1 MPDYKDEDMMS
12 KSMNGKD
19 DLFPPSRFDELMVA
33 FTELD
38 DEQSGFCDMDTMMYI
53 LRNFRSGLKEW
64 ELPVVRSLLKAYVDD
79 QDRVVYLD
87 ICPLLTQL
95 LNKRLWEGG
104 SYLATPDRPPKKP
117 ETDKKTPKEPS
128 SHIKDSAQTSKKKAI
143 L

>member
-1 MPDYKDEDMMS
+1 MPDYKDQDMN
-12 KSMNGKD
+12 KSLNGKD

-38 DEQSGFCDMDTMMYI
+38 DEQSGYCDMDTMMYI

-104 SYLATPDRPPKKP
+104 SYLATPERNKKP
-117 ETDKKTPKEPS
+117 ENEKKDAKES
-128 SHIKDSAQTSKKKAI
+128 SQTKETVPSKKNAI